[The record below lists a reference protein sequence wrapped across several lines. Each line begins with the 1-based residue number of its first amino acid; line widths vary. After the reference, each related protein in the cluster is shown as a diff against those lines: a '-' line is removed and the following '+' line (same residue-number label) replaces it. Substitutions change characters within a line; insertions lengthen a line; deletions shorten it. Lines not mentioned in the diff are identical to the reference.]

1 MLKRNQIL
9 LQDWQEEYIKFVSK
23 TYDVSISEAVR
34 TIINI
39 TAVVLLKELF
49 PKYKPKISIKD
60 IAKAFTKV
68 QSGEICEEKFYLM
81 MSDLY
86 YEARKIME
94 YRMAQ
99 KKR

>member
-39 TAVVLLKELF
+39 TAVVLLKEFF
-49 PKYKPKISIKD
+49 PKHKTKISLKD
-60 IAKAFTKV
+60 IANAFKRL
-68 QSGEICEEKFYLM
+68 QNGDICEEKFYAM

-86 YEARKIME
+86 YEARKIIE